1 MTKILGRWGG
11 WREWHSP
18 FREGL
23 SAHSPSDRECCWP
36 VTFGKV
42 LTAKERCLITG
53 EGGVHMQWLVNVGV
67 KKPQPPSLK
76 VNSFW
81 RALTI
86 PEFPGGLVDISVE
99 ISLQFT
105 SLCSAL
111 LAPLHPICIRRT
123 RPIKLLGADFHL
135 GVCFSQNPIWDGQG
149 EFNFVVILLLQRMR
163 LEQQCLKPKWHLCR
177 N

>member
-1 MTKILGRWGG
+1 MTKMLGRWGG
-11 WREWHSP
+11 WREWHGP
-18 FREGL
+18 FQEGL
-23 SAHSPSDRECCWP
+23 SAHSPSNGECRWP
-36 VTFGKV
+36 ITFGKV

-86 PEFPGGLVDISVE
+86 PEFPGGLVDISVG

-149 EFNFVVILLLQRMR
+149 EFSLYNPPTTEDEVGTTM
-163 LEQQCLKPKWHLCR
+163 P
-177 N
+177 